1 MYLAYKRSFQAGLY
15 YDFKENKK
23 TENMKESFTFDS
35 SSKEF
40 GRDFLKEELFKYVVL
55 WWSFDISSENQ
66 IYYDLNIK
74 RFNSIQEI
82 CNCYITQIK

>member
-1 MYLAYKRSFQAGLY
+1 
-15 YDFKENKK
+15 
-23 TENMKESFTFDS
+23 MKESFTFDS

-66 IYYDLNIK
+66 IHYDLNIK
-74 RFNSIQEI
+74 RFNSI
-82 CNCYITQIK
+82 